1 MLMRQ
6 AKVLSGNVK
15 FAETEFIVKAKPQD
29 HQPAVV
35 AAIISNDIFGTECK
49 EEFFMGLWDM
59 AKSAGKAAGNA
70 IAEKAARDREK
81 YEEFDEYETNELES
95 KLKSSWYSA
104 EDKMIIRK
112 VLRDKQKK

>member
-1 MLMRQ
+1 
-6 AKVLSGNVK
+6 
-15 FAETEFIVKAKPQD
+15 
-29 HQPAVV
+29 
-35 AAIISNDIFGTECK
+35 
-49 EEFFMGLWDM
+49 MGLWDM

-81 YEEFDEYETNELES
+81 YEEFDSYDKDELES

-112 VLRDKQKK
+112 VLRDKPKKLKKTCIIVRLALIIAEN